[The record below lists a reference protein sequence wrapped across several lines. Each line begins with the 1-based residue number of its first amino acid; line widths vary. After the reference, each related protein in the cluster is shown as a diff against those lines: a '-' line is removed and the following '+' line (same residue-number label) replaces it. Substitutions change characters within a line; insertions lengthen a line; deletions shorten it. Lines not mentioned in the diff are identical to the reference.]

1 MQSAPLCYTK
11 LKINLFGN
19 EKFFLIF
26 NNHMATQ
33 RKEQPMSNDI
43 LEKIYK
49 ASDMSGGV
57 TDIVVFTQS
66 FKAFG
71 NIVKDTKDNMK
82 HILTLKNASICHH
95 FDECSCNI
103 ESPKYEWLN
112 INEDKIIAFSIL
124 GYLTCQ
130 N

>member
-1 MQSAPLCYTK
+1 MGA
-11 LKINLFGN
+11 
-19 EKFFLIF
+19 
-26 NNHMATQ
+26 
-33 RKEQPMSNDI
+33 DI
-43 LEKIYK
+43 LERIYK
-49 ASDMSGGV
+49 ASDMAGGV
-57 TDIVVFTQS
+57 RDVVVFTGS

-71 NIVKDTKDNMK
+71 SIVKDSKDNLK
-82 HILTLKNASICHH
+82 NILTLKDATICHH

-124 GYLTCQ
+124 GYLTCK

>member
-1 MQSAPLCYTK
+1 M
-11 LKINLFGN
+11 NV
-19 EKFFLIF
+19 
-26 NNHMATQ
+26 
-33 RKEQPMSNDI
+33 DI
-43 LEKIYK
+43 LDRIYK

-57 TDIVVFTQS
+57 KDIVVFTQS
-66 FKAFG
+66 FKASG
-71 NIVKDTKDNMK
+71 TLVKDHRENLKN
-82 HILTLKNASICHH
+82 ILTLKDATICHH

-112 INEDKIIAFSIL
+112 INEEKIIAFSIL

>member
-1 MQSAPLCYTK
+1 M
-11 LKINLFGN
+11 GN
-19 EKFFLIF
+19 DVL
-26 NNHMATQ
+26 
-33 RKEQPMSNDI
+33 D
-43 LEKIYK
+43 KIYK
-49 ASDMSGGV
+49 ACEMAGGV
-57 TDIVVFTQS
+57 KDVVVFTES
-66 FKAFG
+66 FKAHG
-71 NIVKDTKDNMK
+71 TIVNDSKDNFK

-124 GYLTCQ
+124 GYMFCE

>member
-1 MQSAPLCYTK
+1 MG
-11 LKINLFGN
+11 I
-19 EKFFLIF
+19 
-26 NNHMATQ
+26 
-33 RKEQPMSNDI
+33 DI

-49 ASDMSGGV
+49 ASEMAGGV

-71 NIVKDTKDNMK
+71 NIVKDNKDNFK
-82 HILTLKNASICHH
+82 HILTLKNATICHH
-95 FDECSCNI
+95 FDDCSCKI

-112 INEDKIIAFSIL
+112 INEEKIIAFSIL